1 MSNNRKEEIFK
12 CQCPVFDCT
21 NTKVINW
28 HHYGCSAIWGLY
40 ISDQALLR
48 CENCGEIDDFLIV
61 NLIAVLILENQVQQN
76 LNFQLV

>member
-40 ISDQALLR
+40 ISIKQSLD
-48 CENCGEIDDFLIV
+48 V
-61 NLIAVLILENQVQQN
+61 KIAEK
-76 LNFQLV
+76 